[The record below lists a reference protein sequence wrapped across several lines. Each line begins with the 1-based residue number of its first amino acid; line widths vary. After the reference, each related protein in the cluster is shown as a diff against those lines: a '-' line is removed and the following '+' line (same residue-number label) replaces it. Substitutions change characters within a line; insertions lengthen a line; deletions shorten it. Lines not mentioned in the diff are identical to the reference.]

1 MPSIA
6 DPPDRETET
15 GAPPEQGD
23 TDISFLPTELESDTK
38 LPDIV
43 IGYVSVRSQGGQSLL
58 DADDLSSAEAFYGSA
73 DDHGEATR
81 AVEGAGLAV
90 LAESRLGYAVAGPPG
105 AFEDLTGGRIEA
117 RERLVRTRVGRASYV
132 THLDIVGSGQPDDL
146 GVGVAAPEAAAIEAV
161 VLERPRAPL
170 GIFPA
175 PIPPSVAR
183 FHLRVP
189 DDVATLLGAQ
199 AAHQDGD
206 VGQGVTVA
214 MVDSGHFRHPYFAA
228 HRYSL
233 APTVT
238 LVPGTDPAKD
248 PHGHGTGESANV
260 FAIAPGATLRAYRA
274 SNSAGDL
281 VAAVAG
287 FVRAKSDSPD
297 VLTNSWGGDGPYP
310 PPPGPPPAAD
320 RALAVEIADA
330 VQQGIVVVFSA
341 GNGHFAIEPQVPG
354 VISAGGVNATEGL
367 DLRASDYA
375 SGFES
380 PWFHN
385 VSVPTVC
392 GLVGM
397 IPRASYILLPIPPG
411 CPIDVERSAAGDG
424 DPADGTTANDGWALF
439 SGTSA
444 AAPQVAGACALI
456 LGARNGLSPAKVRR
470 ALTDTAVDVTVGR
483 CHQRFNF
490 PAGPG
495 HDIAT
500 GFGLVNASAAVTRAR
515 GL

>member
-1 MPSIA
+1 MP
-6 DPPDRETET
+6 PT
-15 GAPPEQGD
+15 D
-23 TDISFLPTELESDTK
+23 TDTPVHDETDLSLLPTELESDAK

-43 IGYVSVRSQGGQSLL
+43 IGYVSVRSQGERSLL
-58 DADDLSSAEAFYGSA
+58 DADDLSSAEPFYGSQG
-73 DDHGEATR
+73 DHAEASH
-81 AVEGAGLAV
+81 AVEGAGLTV
-90 LAESRLGYAVAGPPG
+90 LAESRLGKAVAGPPG
-105 AFEDLTGGRIEA
+105 AFEDLTGGRIVA
-117 RERLVRTRVGRASYV
+117 KERLVRTRVGRASYV
-132 THLDIVGSGQPDDL
+132 THLDIVGDNQPDEL
-146 GVGVAAPEAAAIEAV
+146 SVGVAATEAAAIEAV
-161 VLERPRAPL
+161 VLERPRALL

-199 AAHQDGD
+199 AAHQNGD

-214 MVDSGHFRHPYFAA
+214 MVDSGHYRHPYFIA
-228 HRYSL
+228 HGYSL
-233 APTVT
+233 GPTVA
-238 LVPGTDPAKD
+238 LVPGTDPGKD

-274 SNSAGDL
+274 TNDAGAL
-281 VAAVAG
+281 VAAGAG
-287 FVRAKSDSPD
+287 FIRAKNDRPD
-297 VLTNSWGGDGPYP
+297 VLTNSWGGDGPFP

-320 RALAVEIADA
+320 RAFALEITDAVE
-330 VQQGIVVVFSA
+330 QGIVVVFSG
-341 GNGHFAIEPQVPG
+341 GNGQFSIEPQAPG
-354 VISAGGVNATEGL
+354 VIAAGGVNATAGL

-375 SGFES
+375 SGYES
-380 PWFHN
+380 PWFDD

-397 IPRASYILLPIPPG
+397 VPRASYIMMPIPPG
-411 CPIDVERSAAGDG
+411 CPIDVQRSAAGSG
-424 DPADGTTANDGWALF
+424 DPADGTASDDGWALF

-456 LGARNGLSPAKVRR
+456 LGARNGLSPAQVRQ

-495 HDIAT
+495 HDVAT

-515 GL
+515 QL